1 MIKEGRDDGVLLPLD
16 NSATQQGAENHI
28 PSRSIRSRH
37 MPVTARGEATRR
49 RVLDVAEAVFGE
61 LGYYEASV
69 AEITRRAGVAQGTF
83 YIYFHSKR
91 EIFAV
96 LVEDLG
102 ERLRATTRMAIEE
115 VPDRLEA
122 ERRGFAAFFEFAST
136 HRRIYR
142 IVQEAERVAPEAA
155 QTYYR
160 AISRGYV
167 RGLRAAMEARMLR
180 SMDPEALAYALMGI
194 GHFVALRWIIWPQEG
209 DEARERPP
217 RLPGEIFTSV
227 LEFIAHGLEPSS
239 RK

>member
-1 MIKEGRDDGVLLPLD
+1 MVKGERGEHAQMPSGNSTTPGRV
-16 NSATQQGAENHI
+16 ENRT
-28 PSRSIRSRH
+28 PSRSIRSRY
-37 MPVTARGEATRR
+37 MPLTARGKATRR
-49 RVLDVAEAVFGE
+49 RLLDAAEAAFGE
-61 LGYYEASV
+61 RGYYKASV

-102 ERLRATTRMAIEE
+102 KRLRARTRKAIEG

-122 ERRGFAAFFEFAST
+122 EQRGFAAFFEFAST

-155 QTYYR
+155 QVYYQG
-160 AISRGYV
+160 ISRGYV
-167 RGLRAAMEARMLR
+167 RGLQAAMEVRTVR

-209 DEARERPP
+209 DETRERPP
-217 RLPGEIFTSV
+217 RLPGEIFSSV

-239 RK
+239 SK